1 MKECGLL
8 HRTRMGALV
17 LSGLFFCVLSANCQD
32 SSEEG
37 TISRGSRAELA
48 ITVRDASGQIITS
61 TATVKVYSNGI
72 LTDQS
77 STSGG
82 RAFFVVRGLG
92 EFTVAVEASGYKTAQ
107 KDVTISS
114 AIRAQVDINLVRDA
128 PSNETVGVPAGPVL
142 APKAKEDLVK
152 GLQAMREN
160 KLDEAQKHIG
170 DALKLAPSNPEVLY
184 LQGIL
189 YMKRSDWAQAQT
201 TLDKSSQLDP
211 NQARVFAAL
220 GMAFCN
226 DKKYKQAIPPLE
238 KSLQLDP
245 KSGWE
250 AEWSLAKA
258 YYYDQQYE
266 RALKLAEQARA
277 DAHGAAAQVD
287 LLYAQC
293 LTAVGRYDDA
303 AEVLRSFL
311 KNNNPGNPDTA
322 TAQRWL
328 DGLAANGKIHTQT
341 NPTP

>member
-1 MKECGLL
+1 MKQRLLLRFARVVLPVLAGL
-8 HRTRMGALV
+8 
-17 LSGLFFCVLSANCQD
+17 CVCAASAVCQD

-48 ITVRDASGQIITS
+48 ITVRDSNGQIITS

-92 EFTVAVEASGYKTAQ
+92 EFTVAVEASGYKTVQ

-114 AIRAQVDINLVRDA
+114 AIRAQIDVILPRDA
-128 PSNETVGVPAGPVL
+128 SANETVGVPAGPVL
-142 APKAKEDLVK
+142 APKAKEELVK
-152 GLQAMREN
+152 GLQSMREN
-160 KLDEAQKHIG
+160 KLDEAQKHVG
-170 DALKLAPSNPEVLY
+170 AALKLAPSNPEVLY
-184 LQGIL
+184 VQGIL
-189 YMKRSDWAQAQT
+189 YMKRNDWAKAQT
-201 TLDKSSQLDP
+201 VLETTSQLDP
-211 NQARVFAAL
+211 NQARVFSAL

-226 DKKYKQAIPPLE
+226 DRKYKQAIPPLE

-250 AEWSLAKA
+250 TTWSLAKA
-258 YYYDQQYE
+258 YYYDQQYQP
-266 RALKLAEQARA
+266 ALKMAQQARA
-277 DAHGAAAQVD
+277 DARGAAPQTD

-293 LTAVGRYDDA
+293 LTATGRYDDA
-303 AEVLRSFL
+303 AEVLRGFL
-311 KNNNPGNPDTA
+311 KNNPGNPDTA